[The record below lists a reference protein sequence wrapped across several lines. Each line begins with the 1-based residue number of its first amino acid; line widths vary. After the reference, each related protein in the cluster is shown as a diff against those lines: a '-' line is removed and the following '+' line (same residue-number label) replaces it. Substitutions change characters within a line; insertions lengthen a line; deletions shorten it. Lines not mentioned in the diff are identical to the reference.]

1 MPCEPERV
9 TACVDRALDAEAMAL
24 VERHLESCA
33 ACRDQVAAEREVR
46 ARLRALPIPE
56 PRPGL
61 EAAVRRRLAAERRR
75 WSPVW
80 LPLAAVLALAV
91 LWARG
96 SAPFVA
102 WELAR
107 DHAHCFGLP
116 KLPARIW
123 SNDPAAVAEW
133 FEEQGTRVPPIPASV
148 GELSLVGARYC
159 PLLDRQAAHLYYAG
173 EERNLSVFLVSGP
186 VRFPDSWGTESR
198 GSVVRL
204 LRSAG
209 MVVGVVGAKTD
220 DVEAFGA
227 TFKTSVARLEAD
239 LAAAREPL
247 SVHTA
252 RRRD

>member
-1 MPCEPERV
+1 MPCPPERV
-9 TACVDRALDAEAMAL
+9 TAYVDRALDAEGVAL

-33 ACRDQVAAEREVR
+33 ACRDQVAAERE
-46 ARLRALPIPE
+46 LRAQLQALPVPE
-56 PRPGL
+56 PRPEL
-61 EAAVRRRLAAERRR
+61 EAEVRRRLAAERRR
-75 WSPVW
+75 WSPFW

-96 SAPFVA
+96 AAPFVA

-116 KLPARIW
+116 RLPARIW
-123 SNDPAAVAEW
+123 SNDPVVVAEW
-133 FEEQGTRVPPIPASV
+133 FEAQGTRVPPIPASV

-159 PLLDRQAAHLYYAG
+159 PLLDRQAAHIYYGG

-186 VRFPDSWGTESR
+186 ARFPDSWETESR

-209 MVVGVVGAKTD
+209 MVVGVVGTKTD

-227 TFKTSVARLEAD
+227 AFRTTVARLETD
-239 LAAAREPL
+239 PRN
-247 SVHTA
+247 
-252 RRRD
+252 